1 MVGARCSADDQDA
14 VTTAVAGGAAVL
26 DRHLGEPLRG
36 KVHRGLQDPGAHGSG
51 FGQIAR
57 HAGAVSH
64 MTPTLGTTR
73 QRRVSGPTL
82 RSRAAPVPVPST
94 FASTGGAGPTPIA
107 R

>member
-1 MVGARCSADDQDA
+1 
-14 VTTAVAGGAAVL
+14 
-26 DRHLGEPLRG
+26 
-36 KVHRGLQDPGAHGSG
+36 
-51 FGQIAR
+51 
-57 HAGAVSH
+57 

-107 R
+107 RAPAPAVGPAGRHRGGRAGVREDGGAGGGDGGRGRRWSTGHRVDGRARRRIRRGPR